1 MRKVNAERVFTL
13 LKSVI
18 ICELERNGS
27 ENNLLFIIKSLVA
40 TNNFATFSTANRN
53 STCFAVCLSNNS
65 EGIRALRHQ
74 IRNLNNA

>member
-18 ICELERNGS
+18 TCELERNGS
-27 ENNLLFIIKSLVA
+27 ENNLLFIIKSLVP
-40 TNNFATFSTANRN
+40 TILPLSRLRTETPRVSP
-53 STCFAVCLSNNS
+53 CVSNNS